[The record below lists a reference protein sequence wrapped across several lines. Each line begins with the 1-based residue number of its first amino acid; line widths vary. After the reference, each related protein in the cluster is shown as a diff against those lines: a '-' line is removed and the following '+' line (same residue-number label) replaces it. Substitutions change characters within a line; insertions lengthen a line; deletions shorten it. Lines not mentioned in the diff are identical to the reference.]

1 MRPYQAAT
9 AAVFIVI
16 AAVAM
21 FDTRAGAL
29 PDTTGGAP
37 GGLRGGWYP
46 FWSAAIVA
54 AGSLWILVR
63 AFATPETAEGAYR
76 SRAQVFDLA
85 KFVVPMIATTFLMQE
100 KLLGFYIGSALFIAY
115 YAGVTARYRW
125 YWAALAGV
133 AIPVV
138 LYAIF
143 EIGFKAIFPK
153 SFLFPDLP
161 F

>member
-21 FDTRAGAL
+21 FDTRSGAL
-29 PDTTGGAP
+29 PDPTGGAP
-37 GGLRGGWYP
+37 GGLKGGWYP

-54 AGSLWILVR
+54 IGSIYILYRSV
-63 AFATPETAEGAYR
+63 ASPQPAEGAYR
-76 SRAQVFDLA
+76 DWSEVIGLG
-85 KFVVPMIATTFLMQE
+85 KFVLPMILTTYLMQE
-100 KLLGFYIGSALFIAY
+100 KLLGFYIGSAVFIAY
-115 YAGVTARYRW
+115 YAGITARYRW
-125 YWAALAGV
+125 YWAALAGI
-133 AIPVV
+133 AIPAI

-143 EIGFKAIFPK
+143 EIGFKAVFPK
-153 SFLFPDLP
+153 SFLYPGTP